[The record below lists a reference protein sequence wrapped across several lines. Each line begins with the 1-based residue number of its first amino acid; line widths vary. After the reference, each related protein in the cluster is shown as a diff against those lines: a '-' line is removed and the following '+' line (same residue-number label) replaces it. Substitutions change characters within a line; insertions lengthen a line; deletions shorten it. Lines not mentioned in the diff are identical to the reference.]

1 MEEGTNHRY
10 PCLHSPFLSSASSS
24 TLYPA
29 FYGKYF
35 LYRLYFFV
43 NILHQK
49 TGYEKPQ
56 QWGSPSLVV
65 RRKPAK
71 KDLLSSQRA
80 SLLLIKG
87 QEEKEQQ
94 RRNEKGKEK
103 DSEEADFERVIPTTR
118 RRGET
123 VGQEI
128 VDPVFA
134 PPPDENDEESPKDNN
149 NTTTTVTTTESG
161 VGAWSSIKKSGGP
174 RRSLSLF
181 NTNYFMYSSP
191 VKNVKEFFM
200 MQAPDPT
207 RELHLV
213 GEQFMISAK
222 ELVADGK
229 YKDAFGF
236 FEQGEEK
243 YRNVVSTYADL
254 KDAEVCKASSFNS
267 KDLSLCSSQNRLK

>member
-1 MEEGTNHRY
+1 M
-10 PCLHSPFLSSASSS
+10 
-24 TLYPA
+24 
-29 FYGKYF
+29 
-35 LYRLYFFV
+35 
-43 NILHQK
+43 
-49 TGYEKPQ
+49 
-56 QWGSPSLVV
+56 

-71 KDLLSSQRA
+71 KDLLSSQRS
-80 SLLLIKG
+80 SLLLIKA

-103 DSEEADFERVIPTTR
+103 DGEEADFEKVIPTKTR

-128 VDPVFA
+128 VEAVFV

-149 NTTTTVTTTESG
+149 NTTTTVTTMER
-161 VGAWSSIKKSGGP
+161 GAGSSIKKYVGP

-254 KDAEVCKASSFNS
+254 KDAEVC
-267 KDLSLCSSQNRLK
+267 

>member
-1 MEEGTNHRY
+1 M
-10 PCLHSPFLSSASSS
+10 
-24 TLYPA
+24 
-29 FYGKYF
+29 
-35 LYRLYFFV
+35 
-43 NILHQK
+43 
-49 TGYEKPQ
+49 
-56 QWGSPSLVV
+56 
-65 RRKPAK
+65 
-71 KDLLSSQRA
+71 
-80 SLLLIKG
+80 IKA

-94 RRNEKGKEK
+94 RRNEKGKE
-103 DSEEADFERVIPTTR
+103 SEEADFEKVMPTR

-134 PPPDENDEESPKDNN
+134 PPPDENEESPKDNN
-149 NTTTTVTTTESG
+149 NTTTTVATTERG
-161 VGAWSSIKKSGGP
+161 VGAGSGIKKSGGP

-254 KDAEVCKASSFNS
+254 KDAEVCKA
-267 KDLSLCSSQNRLK
+267 